1 MVRLLVGL
9 GLVLVFVFVAAQ
21 AAFTIGEWEQGMVVQ
36 FGNPKRIIQEPGLYF
51 KIPGVQNLVRFEK
64 RILTTDAREAEYITL
79 DKKRV
84 LVDHVS
90 RWRIEDPLQF
100 YRSVRD
106 RIRAMARLDDIIS
119 ARLRQEI
126 ATHNF
131 LDLIRE
137 NREAIMAVVTKETR
151 ETAKDFGIMV
161 TDVRIK
167 RLDLPDEVQSSVFA
181 RMRAERERIAKR
193 YRAEGEEQAQ
203 ELRAGADREREVILA
218 TAYETGEKLKG
229 EGDAEATSIYANA
242 FGKDAEFYAFTR
254 RLQAYEKILSK
265 DTTLVLSSD
274 SELLS
279 YLQSPGTARGSS
291 E

>member
-1 MVRLLVGL
+1 MLRIIIGL
-9 GLVLVFVFVAAQ
+9 GLVLVFVASQ
-21 AAFTIGEWEQGMVVQ
+21 AAFTIGQWEQGMVVQ

-51 KIPGVQNLVRFEK
+51 KLPMAQNVVRFEK
-64 RILTTDAREAEYITL
+64 RALTTDARESEYITL

-90 RWRIEDPLQF
+90 RWRIADPLEF

-131 LDLIRE
+131 LDLIRAK
-137 NREAIMAVVTKETR
+137 REDIMAIVTKDTR
-151 ETAKDFGIMV
+151 ETSKTFGIEV
-161 TDVRIK
+161 LDVRIK
-167 RLDLPDEVQSSVFA
+167 RLDLPEEVQASVFA

-203 ELRAGADREREVILA
+203 QIRAGADREREVILA
-218 TAYETGEKLKG
+218 TAYETSEKLKG
-229 EGDAEATSIYANA
+229 EGDAEATNIYAQA

-254 RLQAYEKILSK
+254 RLQAYEKILAN
-265 DTTLVLSSD
+265 DTTLVLKPD
-274 SELLS
+274 SELLN
-279 YLQSPGTARGSS
+279 YLQSPGR
-291 E
+291 

>member
-1 MVRLLVGL
+1 MLPRILVGL
-9 GLVLVFVFVAAQ
+9 GLIAVFVGAQ

-51 KIPGVQNLVRFEK
+51 KLPIAQNLVRFE
-64 RILTTDAREAEYITL
+64 RRVLTTDARESEYITL

-137 NREAIMAVVTKETR
+137 KREDIMAIVTKDTR
-151 ETAKDFGIMV
+151 ETAKSFGIEV

-167 RLDLPDEVQSSVFA
+167 RLDLPEEVQASVFA

-203 ELRAGADREREVILA
+203 QLRATADREREVILA
-218 TAYETGEKLKG
+218 TAYETSESLKG

-254 RLQAYEKILSK
+254 RLQTYEKILNT
-265 DTTLVLSSD
+265 DTTLVLNPD
-274 SELLS
+274 SELLN
-279 YLQSPGTARGSS
+279 YLQSPGNSGK
-291 E
+291 

>member
-1 MVRLLVGL
+1 MVLRLVVGL
-9 GLVLVFVFVAAQ
+9 GLVLVFVAAQ
-21 AAFTIGEWEQGMVVQ
+21 AVFTIGEWEQGMVVQ

-51 KIPGVQNLVRFEK
+51 KLPVAQNLVRFEK
-64 RILTTDAREAEYITL
+64 RILTTDARESEYITL

-106 RIRAMARLDDIIS
+106 RRRAMARLDDIIS

-137 NREAIMAVVTKETR
+137 KREDIMTIVTRDTR
-151 ETAKDFGIMV
+151 ETAKSFGIEV

-167 RLDLPDEVQSSVFA
+167 RLDLPEEVQASVFA

-193 YRAEGEEQAQ
+193 YRAEGEEEAQ
-203 ELRAGADREREVILA
+203 KLRAAADREREVILA
-218 TAYETGEKLKG
+218 TAYEASEKLKG
-229 EGDAEATSIYANA
+229 AGDAEATSTYGQA
-242 FGKDAEFYAFTR
+242 FGQDAEFYAFTR
-254 RLQAYEKILSK
+254 RLQAYEKILSN
-265 DTTLVLSSD
+265 DTTLVLNSD

-279 YLQSPGTARGSS
+279 YLQGPGQGLS

>member
-1 MVRLLVGL
+1 MVPRLVIGL
-9 GLVLVFVFVAAQ
+9 GLVLVFVAAQ

-51 KIPGVQNLVRFEK
+51 KLPLAQNLVRFEK
-64 RILTTDAREAEYITL
+64 RVLTTDARESEYITL

-137 NREAIMAVVTKETR
+137 KREDIMAIVTKDTR
-151 ETAKDFGIMV
+151 ETAKTFGIEV

-167 RLDLPDEVQSSVFA
+167 RLDLPEEVQASVFA

-203 ELRAGADREREVILA
+203 QLRAAADREREIILA
-218 TAYETGEKLKG
+218 TAYESSEKLKG

-254 RLQAYEKILSK
+254 RLQAYEKILTN
-265 DTTLVLSSD
+265 DTTLILNPD
-274 SELLS
+274 SELLN
-279 YLQSPGTARGSS
+279 YLQSPGSS
-291 E
+291 LQASD

>member
-1 MVRLLVGL
+1 MPRLLIGL
-9 GLVLVFVFVAAQ
+9 GLVLVFVAAQ
-21 AAFTIGEWEQGMVVQ
+21 AAFTIGEWEQGMIIQ
-36 FGNPKRIIQEPGLYF
+36 LGEPKRILQEPGLYF
-51 KIPGVQNLVRFEK
+51 KMPGVQNLVRFEK

-90 RWRIEDPLQF
+90 RWRIEEPLQF

-137 NREAIMAVVTKETR
+137 NREEIMEVVTKDTR

-274 SELLS
+274 SELLN
-279 YLQSPGTARGSS
+279 YLQSPGTARGIS

>member
-1 MVRLLVGL
+1 MLRIIVGL
-9 GLVLVFVFVAAQ
+9 GLALVFVASQ
-21 AAFTIGEWEQGMVVQ
+21 AAFTIGQWEQGMVVQ

-51 KIPGVQNLVRFEK
+51 KLPMAQNLVRFEK
-64 RILTTDAREAEYITL
+64 RVLTTDARESEYITL

-90 RWRIEDPLQF
+90 RWRIADPLEF

-131 LDLIRE
+131 LDLIRAK
-137 NREAIMAVVTKETR
+137 REDIMAIVTKDTR
-151 ETAKDFGIMV
+151 ETSKTFGIEV
-161 TDVRIK
+161 LDVRIK
-167 RLDLPDEVQSSVFA
+167 RLDLPEEVQASVFA

-203 ELRAGADREREVILA
+203 QIRAGADREREVILA
-218 TAYETGEKLKG
+218 TAYETSEKLKG
-229 EGDAEATSIYANA
+229 EGDAEATNVYAQA

-254 RLQAYEKILSK
+254 RLQAYEKILGT
-265 DTTLVLSSD
+265 DTTLVLNPD
-274 SELLS
+274 SELLN
-279 YLQSPGTARGSS
+279 YLQSPGR
-291 E
+291 

>member
-1 MVRLLVGL
+1 MVPRLVVGL

-21 AAFTIGEWEQGMVVQ
+21 AVFTIGEWEQGMVVQ

-51 KIPGVQNLVRFEK
+51 KLPMAQNLVRFEK
-64 RILTTDAREAEYITL
+64 RVLTTDARESEYITL

-106 RIRAMARLDDIIS
+106 RRRAMARLDDIIS

-137 NREAIMAVVTKETR
+137 KREAIMAIVTRDTR
-151 ETAKDFGIMV
+151 ETAKSFGIEV

-167 RLDLPDEVQSSVFA
+167 RLDLPEEVQASVFA

-203 ELRAGADREREVILA
+203 ELRAAADREREVILA
-218 TAYETGEKLKG
+218 TAYEASEKLKG
-229 EGDAEATSIYANA
+229 AGDAEATSTYGQA
-242 FGKDAEFYAFTR
+242 FGQDAEFYAFTR
-254 RLQAYEKILSK
+254 RLQAYEKILSN
-265 DTTLVLSSD
+265 DTTLVLNSD
-274 SELLS
+274 SELLN
-279 YLQSPGTARGSS
+279 YLQGPGQGLS